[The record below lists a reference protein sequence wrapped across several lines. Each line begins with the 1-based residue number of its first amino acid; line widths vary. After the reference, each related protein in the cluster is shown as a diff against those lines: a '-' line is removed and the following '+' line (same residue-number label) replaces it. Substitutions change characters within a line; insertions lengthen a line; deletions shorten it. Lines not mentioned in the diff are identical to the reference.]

1 MPFFPF
7 YLDPTM
13 ILIIIGMIIS
23 GFASM
28 YVQSTFNKYSDVKSK
43 RGYTASDVCREIL
56 NASQLKNVRLEG
68 IRGNLTDHY
77 NSQDSVLRLSDT
89 TRNST
94 SVAAIGVAAHEA
106 GHAMQDRDNYGPLR
120 LRAALVPVTNF
131 GQTAAF
137 PILFLGFF
145 MGYQETLINI
155 GILLFSLTLLFQL
168 VTLPVEF
175 DASKRAIRVLEEQ
188 GLLTS
193 DELPQ
198 AKKVLNA
205 AALTYIAAAIASFLS
220 VLRLFLIFSGG
231 GRRRR

>member
-1 MPFFPF
+1 MYFPF
-7 YLDPTM
+7 YWDPTM
-13 ILIIIGMIIS
+13 ILIIIGLIIS
-23 GFASM
+23 GLASM
-28 YVQSTFNKYSDVKSK
+28 YVQSTYSKYSDVKSD
-43 RGYTASDVCREIL
+43 RGFTASDVCRQIL
-56 NASQLKNVRLEG
+56 NASNLQNVRLEG

-77 NSQDSVLRLSDT
+77 NAQDNVLRLSDA

-137 PILFLGFF
+137 PILILGMF
-145 MGYQETLINI
+145 MGGDGMLINI
-155 GILLFSLTLLFQL
+155 GIMLFSLTLLFQL

-175 DASKRAIRVLEEQ
+175 DASKRAIRILEEQ
-188 GLLTS
+188 NLLTR
-193 DELPQ
+193 EEIPQ

-220 VLRLFLIFSGG
+220 VMRLVLIFGG
-231 GRRRR
+231 GRRRH

>member
-7 YLDPTM
+7 YLDPTF

-23 GFASM
+23 GLASM
-28 YVQSTFNKYSDVKSK
+28 YVQSTYRKYGEVNSK
-43 RGYTASDVCREIL
+43 NGYTASDVCRKIL
-56 NASQLKNVRLEG
+56 DAAHLENVRLEG

-77 NSQDSVLRLSDT
+77 NAQENVLRLSDT
-89 TRNST
+89 TRNSK

-106 GHAMQDRDNYGPLR
+106 GHALQDRDNYGPLR
-120 LRAALVPVTNF
+120 IRAALVPVTNF

-137 PILFLGFF
+137 PILFLGFILGEGGT
-145 MGYQETLINI
+145 MLVNI

-175 DASKRAIRVLEEQ
+175 NASNRAIQILETQ
-188 GLLTS
+188 GLLS
-193 DELPQ
+193 REEIPQ
-198 AKKVLNA
+198 ARKVLNA

-220 VLRLFLIFSGG
+220 LLRLILIFSG
-231 GRRRR
+231 RSRD

>member
-1 MPFFPF
+1 
-7 YLDPTM
+7 M

-28 YVQSTFNKYSDVKSK
+28 YVQSTFSKYSNVKSK
-43 RGYTASDVCREIL
+43 RGFTASDVCREIL
-56 NASQLKNVRLEG
+56 NAAQLKNVRLEG

-77 NSQDSVLRLSDT
+77 NAQENVLRLSDT

-145 MGYQETLINI
+145 MGNQETLINI
-155 GILLFSLTLLFQL
+155 GIMLFSLTLLFQL

-175 DASKRAIRVLEEQ
+175 DASKRAIRVLEDQ

-220 VLRLFLIFSGG
+220 VLRLFLIFGG

>member
-7 YLDPTM
+7 FWDPTM
-13 ILIIIGMIIS
+13 ILIIIGLAIS

-28 YVQSTFNKYSDVKSK
+28 YVQSTYSKYSNVESK
-43 RGYTASDVCREIL
+43 KGYTATDVVKEIL
-56 NASQLKNVRLEG
+56 VTSNMQNVRLEG

-77 NSQDSVLRLSDT
+77 NSQENVLRLSDS

-106 GHAMQDRDNYGPLR
+106 GHAMQDRDNYGFLR
-120 LRAALVPVTNF
+120 LRSALVPVTNF

-137 PILFLGFF
+137 PILLLGLFLG
-145 MGYQETLINI
+145 GSEILINI

-175 DASKRAIRVLEEQ
+175 DASKRAIRVLEDQ
-188 GLLTS
+188 NILTAE
-193 DELPQ
+193 ELPQ
-198 AKKVLNA
+198 ARRVLNA

-220 VLRLFLIFSGG
+220 VMRLFILFGG

>member
-1 MPFFPF
+1 MPYFPFFW
-7 YLDPTM
+7 DPTM
-13 ILIIIGMIIS
+13 ILIIIGLAIS

-28 YVQSTFNKYSDVKSK
+28 YVQSTYSKYSNIESQKGLTATDVVKK
-43 RGYTASDVCREIL
+43 IL
-56 NASQLKNVRLEG
+56 VSSNMPNVRLEG

-77 NSQDSVLRLSDT
+77 NSEENVLRLSDS

-106 GHAMQDRDNYGPLR
+106 GHAMQDRDNYSFLR
-120 LRAALVPVTNF
+120 LRSALVPVTNF

-137 PILFLGFF
+137 PILLLGFF
-145 MGYQETLINI
+145 LGGSEILINI

-175 DASKRAIRVLEEQ
+175 DASKRAIRVLEDQ
-188 GLLTS
+188 NILTAE
-193 DELPQ
+193 ELPQ
-198 AKKVLNA
+198 ARKVLNA

-220 VLRLFLIFSGG
+220 VMRLFLLFGG

>member
-1 MPFFPF
+1 MYFPF
-7 YLDPTM
+7 YWDPTM
-13 ILIIIGMIIS
+13 ILIIIGLIIS
-23 GFASM
+23 GLASM
-28 YVQSTFNKYSDVKSK
+28 YVQSTYSKYSDVKSD
-43 RGYTASDVCREIL
+43 RGYTASDVCRQIL
-56 NASQLKNVRLEG
+56 NASNLQNVRLEG

-77 NSQDSVLRLSDT
+77 NAQDNVLRLSDS

-106 GHAMQDRDNYGPLR
+106 GHALQDRDNYGPLR

-137 PILFLGFF
+137 PILILGMF
-145 MGYQETLINI
+145 MGGEGVLINI
-155 GILLFSLTLLFQL
+155 GIMLFSLTLLFQL

-175 DASKRAIRVLEEQ
+175 DASKRAIRILEEQ
-188 GLLTS
+188 NLLTR
-193 DELPQ
+193 EEIPQ

-220 VLRLFLIFSGG
+220 VMRLVLIFGG
-231 GRRRR
+231 GRRRH

>member
-1 MPFFPF
+1 MYFPFFW
-7 YLDPTM
+7 DNTM
-13 ILIIIGMIIS
+13 ILIIIGLIIS
-23 GFASM
+23 GGASM
-28 YVQSTFNKYSDVKSK
+28 YVQSTYSKYSEVKSE
-43 RGYTASDVCREIL
+43 RGFTASDVCRQIL
-56 NASQLKNVRLEG
+56 NASNLQNVRLEG

-77 NSQDSVLRLSDT
+77 NAQDNVLRLSDS
-89 TRNST
+89 TRNSS

-137 PILFLGFF
+137 PILIMGMFF
-145 MGYQETLINI
+145 GEGGDMLINI
-155 GILLFSLTLLFQL
+155 GIMLFSLTLLFQL

-175 DASKRAIRVLEEQ
+175 DASKRAIRILEEQ
-188 GLLTS
+188 SLLTRE
-193 DELPQ
+193 ELPQ

-220 VLRLFLIFSGG
+220 VMRLVLIFGG

>member
-7 YLDPTM
+7 YLDPTF

-23 GFASM
+23 GSASM
-28 YVQSTFNKYSDVKSK
+28 YVQSTYRKYGEVNSK
-43 RGYTASDVCREIL
+43 NGYTASDVCRKIL
-56 NASQLKNVRLEG
+56 DAAHLENVRLEG

-77 NSQDSVLRLSDT
+77 NAQENVLRLSDT
-89 TRNST
+89 TRNSK

-106 GHAMQDRDNYGPLR
+106 GHALQDRDNYGPLR
-120 LRAALVPVTNF
+120 IRSALVPVTNF

-137 PILFLGFF
+137 PILFLGFILGEGGT
-145 MGYQETLINI
+145 MLINI

-175 DASKRAIRVLEEQ
+175 NASNRAIQILETQ
-188 GLLTS
+188 GLLS
-193 DELPQ
+193 REEIPQ
-198 AKKVLNA
+198 ARKVLNA

-220 VLRLFLIFSGG
+220 LLRLILIFSG
-231 GRRRR
+231 RSRD

>member
-1 MPFFPF
+1 
-7 YLDPTM
+7 M
-13 ILIIIGMIIS
+13 ILIIIGLIIS
-23 GFASM
+23 GGASM
-28 YVQSTFNKYSDVKSK
+28 YVQSTYSKYSEVKSE
-43 RGYTASDVCREIL
+43 RGFTASDVCRQIL
-56 NASQLKNVRLEG
+56 NASNLQNVRLEG

-77 NSQDSVLRLSDT
+77 NAQDNVLRLSDS
-89 TRNST
+89 TRNSS

-137 PILFLGFF
+137 PILIMGMFF
-145 MGYQETLINI
+145 GEGGDMLINI
-155 GILLFSLTLLFQL
+155 GIMLFSLTLLFQL

-175 DASKRAIRVLEEQ
+175 DASKRAIRILEEQ
-188 GLLTS
+188 SLLTRE
-193 DELPQ
+193 ELPQ

-220 VLRLFLIFSGG
+220 VMRLVLIFGG